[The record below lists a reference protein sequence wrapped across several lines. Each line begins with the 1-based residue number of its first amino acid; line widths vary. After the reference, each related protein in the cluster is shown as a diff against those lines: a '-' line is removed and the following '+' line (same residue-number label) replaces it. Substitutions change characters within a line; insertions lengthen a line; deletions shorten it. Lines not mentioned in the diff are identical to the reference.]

1 MTSLVALLVASLA
14 ASVEALAAGGPVSG
28 VPGSLVLLSGASGS
42 VGGVPAVLPSGLP
55 VPGVPLQGT
64 GGALDAVLW
73 PLYWLLDGWS
83 ALCFRLASLTG
94 LEVLQYQFMHRALL
108 VGLCIGVMAPL
119 IGTFLVHRQLAL
131 IGDALA
137 HTAFAGVAVGLF
149 LNAVLDLGVSPYL
162 TAVVV
167 AMVAA
172 LLIELIS
179 EATDAYNDV
188 SMAIVLS
195 TGFALGTVLISLN
208 AGGLAVS
215 VDQYLFGNLS
225 TVSRENAAILLVL
238 FGVIVATVAVTRNQL
253 LYVTFDEVAAEVA
266 GIPVVWYNRVMVTLT
281 ALVVVGA
288 MQIMGVI
295 LVAAMLVVP
304 VAGAAQVARSFSG
317 ALLASVVLAELAVLL
332 GIGIAYYAEATAG
345 GVVVLTAV
353 AIYAAA
359 VVAGK
364 LLATRRDETTVET
377 GRIGADAGDVGSD

>member
-1 MTSLVALLVASLA
+1 MIPLELLVALQ
-14 ASVEALAAGGPVSG
+14 AGP
-28 VPGSLVLLSGASGS
+28 
-42 VGGVPAVLPSGLP
+42 
-55 VPGVPLQGT
+55 
-64 GGALDAVLW
+64 LDAVLA
-73 PLYWLLDGWS
+73 PFYWVLALWSDLLFAVGD
-83 ALCFRLASLTG
+83 ATG
-94 LEVLQYQFMHRALL
+94 LGFLDYRFMHRAIL

-149 LNAVLDLGVSPYL
+149 LNGVFSLGVSPYL

-167 AMVAA
+167 AVIAA

-208 AGGLAVS
+208 AGGLAVGIN
-215 VDQYLFGNLS
+215 QYLFGNLS
-225 TVSRENAAILLVL
+225 TVSAENAAILLVL
-238 FGVIVATVAVTRNQL
+238 FAVIVGTVALTRNQL
-253 LYVTFDEVAAEVA
+253 LYVTFDETAAAVS
-266 GIPVVWYNRVMVTLT
+266 GISVTWYNRVMVMLT

-304 VAGAAQVARSFSG
+304 VAGAAQVSRSFSES
-317 ALLASVVLAELAVLL
+317 LLVSVVLAELAVLL
-332 GIGIAYYAEATAG
+332 GIGASYYGEATAG
-345 GVVVLTAV
+345 GVIVLVAVGIYVVAV
-353 AIYAAA
+353 AIGKVQAR
-359 VVAGK
+359 AGED
-364 LLATRRDETTVET
+364 ATPEL
-377 GRIGADAGDVGSD
+377 GSIESSEL